1 MRKNARIIDFQTNDF
16 GTRGV
21 LSFKLTSVALTNES
35 GMYGLVLF
43 LIFFLPSGRPFFVKE
58 GKKRLNVSIAF
69 GIILP
74 EKF

>member
-1 MRKNARIIDFQTNDF
+1 
-16 GTRGV
+16 
-21 LSFKLTSVALTNES
+21 
-35 GMYGLVLF
+35 MYGLVLF